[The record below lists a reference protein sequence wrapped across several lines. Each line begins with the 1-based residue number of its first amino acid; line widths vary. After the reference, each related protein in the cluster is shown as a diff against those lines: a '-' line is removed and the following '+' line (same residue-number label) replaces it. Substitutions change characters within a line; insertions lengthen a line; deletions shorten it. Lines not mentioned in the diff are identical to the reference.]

1 MQYKT
6 IYKYN
11 DSIASFLIFILG
23 AYLVSQDFRSPFQ
36 PWTISSPANAWS
48 SALYAFPIAPL
59 PIKIPLM
66 ILSIVSFGLWS
77 NQSVAINFVDVTSIY
92 WVIILVSTGILP
104 AARHRN
110 LALMSINGLFTTF
123 ITTTLCLGYD
133 DTILNYYHSNLVPI
147 TGTIMVI
154 STINTAAYYGHIRV
168 YLLGAGMIV
177 TGFGFKLLTIY
188 YGQDWGTCLFHTSTA
203 GGIAVLLSPRL
214 TAAMALSAEPI
225 KKRDDMFVALENTA
239 MV

>member
-6 IYKYN
+6 IYKYK
-11 DSIASFLIFILG
+11 DTFSSFIIFILG
-23 AYLVSQDFRSPFQ
+23 AYLISQNFRQPFQ
-36 PWTISSPANAWS
+36 AWIISSPANAWS
-48 SALYAFPIAPL
+48 SALYALPVAQV

-77 NQSVAINFVDVTSIY
+77 NQTVAINFVDVTAIY

-123 ITTTLCLGYD
+123 ITTTLCLGYE
-133 DTILNYYHSNLVPI
+133 DTVLNYYHANLIPI

-188 YGQDWGTCLFHTSTA
+188 CGQEWGTCLFHTSTA
-203 GGIAVLLSPRL
+203 GGIAILLSPRL
-214 TAAMALSAEPI
+214 AMALSAEPQ

>member
-6 IYKYN
+6 VCN
-11 DSIASFLIFILG
+11 NASWSFLTFILG
-23 AYLVSQDFRSPFQ
+23 AYLISQDFRSPLQ
-36 PWTISSPANAWS
+36 RWTINYPANAWS

-59 PIKIPLM
+59 SIKIPLL

-77 NQSVAINFVDVTSIY
+77 NETVAINYVDVTSIY

-104 AARHRN
+104 GARHRN
-110 LALMSINGLFTTF
+110 IALMSINGLFAAF
-123 ITTTLCLGYD
+123 ITTTLCLGYEGD
-133 DTILNYYHSNLVPI
+133 VLNYYHANLVPI

-154 STINTAAYYGHIRV
+154 STINTAAYYAHVRV

-188 YGQDWGTCLFHTSTA
+188 CGQEWGTCIFHTSTA

-214 TAAMALSAEPI
+214 ALALSEEPT
-225 KKRDDMFVALENTA
+225 KKRDDMFVALESSA
-239 MV
+239 IV

>member
-1 MQYKT
+1 MQYK
-6 IYKYN
+6 YK
-11 DSIASFLIFILG
+11 DTFSSFIIFILG
-23 AYLVSQDFRSPFQ
+23 AYLISQNFRQPFQ
-36 PWTISSPANAWS
+36 AWIISSPANAWS

-59 PIKIPLM
+59 SIKIPLM
-66 ILSIVSFGLWS
+66 ILSIASFGLWS
-77 NQSVAINFVDVTSIY
+77 NQTIAINFVDVTSIY

-110 LALMSINGLFTTF
+110 LALMSINGLFATF
-123 ITTTLCLGYD
+123 ITTTLCLGYE
-133 DTILNYYHSNLVPI
+133 DTVLNYYHSNLIPI

-154 STINTAAYYGHIRV
+154 STINTAAYYGHMRV

-188 YGQDWGTCLFHTSTA
+188 CGQSWGTCLFHTSTA
-203 GGIAVLLSPRL
+203 GGIAILLSPKL
-214 TAAMALSAEPI
+214 TMALSAEPQ